1 MRKQAFHFED
11 DRRHNV
17 AKKKVANVTMR
28 VRVGEYELE
37 VTGPSDFVESKI
49 ADFLKS
55 QKSIPVV
62 DTEKSTPYLTAQA
75 APKSTKGMSMAQF
88 FKKVAPKSDV
98 DRVLAA
104 GYFLEKFK
112 NEEKFTAAEVSR
124 TIRDAKTRPP
134 INPNASVNKNI
145 KKGYVMAAGD
155 KDGKMAFVLTTDGEE
170 AIESLLN
177 V

>member
-1 MRKQAFHFED
+1 M
-11 DRRHNV
+11 
-17 AKKKVANVTMR
+17 AKKKMASVTMR

-49 ADFLKS
+49 EDFLKR
-55 QKSIPVV
+55 QKSIPVI
-62 DTEKSTPYLTAQA
+62 DTEKSSPHLTHQV
-75 APKSTKGMSMAQF
+75 APKGTKEMSVAQF
-88 FKKVAPKSDV
+88 IKKVAPKSDV

-112 NEEKFTAAEVSR
+112 NEEKFTAAEASR
-124 TIRDAKTRPP
+124 IIRDAKTQPP
-134 INPNASVNKNI
+134 INPNDSVNKNI